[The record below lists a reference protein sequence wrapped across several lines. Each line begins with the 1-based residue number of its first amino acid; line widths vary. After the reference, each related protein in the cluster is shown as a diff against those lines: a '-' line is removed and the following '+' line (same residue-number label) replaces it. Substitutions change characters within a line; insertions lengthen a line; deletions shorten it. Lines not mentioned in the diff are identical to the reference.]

1 MRKQLYILLTA
12 LAFIGC
18 ANRGIGPQGGPKDSI
33 PPVPVRSFP
42 ENGAVSF
49 TGNNIEVLFNEY
61 IQLDNIAQNLLM
73 SPPQQNPP
81 DVKARGKRL
90 MVHFVDSLRDS
101 TTYTL
106 DFGNAVCDFT
116 EKNPLRGYTFAFST
130 GPVIDT
136 LEILGSIINAED
148 LNPVMGVLAGIH
160 SDQADSAF
168 TSTTFDR
175 IARSDSAGVF
185 RISNIHEGTY
195 RLYALDDV
203 SRDYRWNVGEGLAYA
218 EESITPSPNDTL
230 AYILWY
236 FCEQRQRLYL
246 QRTLRDKQHVITL
259 LFSSSPDS
267 LPTWRALRPSE
278 VDSAASDTAWVDP
291 TPYILPQYYAHND
304 TIMLWL
310 TDSLAIAQ
318 DTILLEARYR
328 RTDSIYQLEWY
339 TDTLRAVWRAPR
351 MTEKAKVAKARQD
364 RNRRL
369 ELKSNA
375 KQNFEI
381 YDTISVTCTTPL
393 AQITGDSIHLFLR
406 VDTVQKP
413 LPFELIEN
421 QMSFQVV
428 AKLEPGQKYELCL
441 DSAAMYDIY
450 GVCNNKANFT
460 AQLKKT
466 EDYSTLRIKLKPFV
480 PQARIQLL
488 NSKDQIVRELPA
500 DEAGAFFQ
508 YLKPDTYYL
517 RLYMDDNSDGK
528 WTTGCWE
535 EHRQP
540 EPVYYYPEKIQTKS
554 NWDFEEEWDYQ
565 TVPQLQSKPKELI
578 KVSDGKKNK

>member
-203 SRDYRWNVGEGLAYA
+203 SRDYRWNVGERLAYA

-230 AYILWY
+230 AYILWF

-351 MTEKAKVAKARQD
+351 MTEKAKAAKGRQD

-393 AQITGDSIHLFLR
+393 AQITSDSIHLFLR

-428 AKLEPGQKYELCL
+428 AKLEPGQKYELRV
-441 DSAAMYDIY
+441 DSAALYDIY

-460 AQLKKT
+460 AQLKKP
-466 EDYSTLRIKLKPFV
+466 EDYSTLQIKLKPFV

-517 RLYMDDNSDGK
+517 RLYMDDNGDGK